1 MKSSLKIVLSL
12 CLIIASLFS
21 IYFFRILPSI
31 KIWDSYKVFYIDKS
45 IDFISVFSDFEKSY
59 KDGIISKESQ
69 KYPEENN
76 LTPVM
81 GEYSL
86 QNFSSIELR
95 DIFFQDKND
104 NYQLFYVE
112 NGSIKIRF
120 DNEEKILKSNSK

>member
-31 KIWDSYKVFYIDKS
+31 RIWDSYKVFYIDKS

-69 KYPEENN
+69 KYPKENN
-76 LTPVM
+76 LTPIM

-95 DIFFQDKND
+95 DIFIFNFLIFKQE
-104 NYQLFYVE
+104 FT
-112 NGSIKIRF
+112 S
-120 DNEEKILKSNSK
+120 